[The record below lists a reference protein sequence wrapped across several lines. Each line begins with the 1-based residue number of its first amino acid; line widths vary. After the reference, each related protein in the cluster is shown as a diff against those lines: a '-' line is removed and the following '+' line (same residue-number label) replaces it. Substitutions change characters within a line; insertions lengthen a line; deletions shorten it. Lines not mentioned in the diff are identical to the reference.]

1 MGQGCD
7 QDEAGG
13 VGQAVSAGPHSPGEQ
28 VWV

>member
-7 QDEAGG
+7 QDEAGR
-13 VGQAVSAGPHSPGEQ
+13 VSEAISAEPHRPGKQ